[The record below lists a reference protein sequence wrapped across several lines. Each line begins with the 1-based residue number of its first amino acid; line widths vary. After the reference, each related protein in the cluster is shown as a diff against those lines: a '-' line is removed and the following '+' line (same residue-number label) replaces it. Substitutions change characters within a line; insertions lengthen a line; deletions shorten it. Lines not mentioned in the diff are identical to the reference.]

1 MTINWEV
8 LGRLTTCGERT
19 GTALA
24 TSFPQNTAAFEA
36 LFLTCPPGSCTSS
49 SFANPTPLSSTVTG
63 ILATVVSLPSTGT
76 MPETASSFFSS
87 VPSVMAGVGPGVS
100 SSSESLPSP
109 PRPLAAFHS
118 SSESSSVTTEASE
131 GVSASLMRR
140 DLHTQQK
147 RDEDSVSEP
156 VRARSAFL
164 LLRGSLRSPSLALT
178 SETAARRLPHL
189 SCMRADRAP
198 SSPWVCTARCRAR
211 RRSARP

>member
-1 MTINWEV
+1 MSEGWPSSPFSPSLPSLCSLFLIWILLLLRMRAAAWSCSALSPFMLLDRSIFSPGAWVTINWEV
-8 LGRLTTCGERT
+8 LGRLT
-19 GTALA
+19 
-24 TSFPQNTAAFEA
+24 
-36 LFLTCPPGSCTSS
+36 TCPPGSCTSS

-131 GVSASLMRR
+131 GVSASLIRR
-140 DLHTQQK
+140 DLG
-147 RDEDSVSEP
+147 DS
-156 VRARSAFL
+156 
-164 LLRGSLRSPSLALT
+164 
-178 SETAARRLPHL
+178 
-189 SCMRADRAP
+189 
-198 SSPWVCTARCRAR
+198 SSPVASSLMHAGGSGSVQPLGMYC
-211 RRSARP
+211 SMLGSS